1 MKNLTI
7 KILIL
12 AIFSS
17 LFLFGCGNKT
27 DNPPQL
33 SDGTYNVEVSSSSS
47 MFRII
52 NADLTVENGAMT
64 AVLTLSGTGYLKLFM
79 GTGEEA
85 LASTDDDCVFYV
97 EDSEG
102 KYTYEIPIET
112 LDQEFDCAAWSIR
125 KEKWYDRILVVDSTT
140 IPEDAWK

>member
-1 MKNLTI
+1 MKALTI

-17 LFLFGCGNKT
+17 LILFGCGKKT

-52 NADLTVENGAMT
+52 NADLTVENGENDSRFNIKWNR
-64 AVLTLSGTGYLKLFM
+64 VLKIIYGY
-79 GTGEEA
+79 
-85 LASTDDDCVFYV
+85 
-97 EDSEG
+97 
-102 KYTYEIPIET
+102 
-112 LDQEFDCAAWSIR
+112 W
-125 KEKWYDRILVVDSTT
+125 
-140 IPEDAWK
+140 